1 MCQSL
6 SSGSILTKCWPTS
19 PSCTEYTTIFCCC
32 CYCCSKTLSISWCAS
47 MFIGHLRHVIWFA
60 PGRSYTQSYK
70 IRLPTG
76 QPFSEF
82 VSILF
87 FFFKCKML
95 VLLYLFIHFFFK
107 DAFLPPLGFVND
119 GLFCY
124 AMHKQLRNRRFRYS
138 AISAFFFV
146 VFFAV
151 SLCACEDVTWSIKV
165 VSLDAYLQ

>member
-1 MCQSL
+1 MLTNGSVLHGIHNTILLLLLLLLKNSFHFMMCFHV
-6 SSGSILTKCWPTS
+6 C
-19 PSCTEYTTIFCCC
+19 
-32 CYCCSKTLSISWCAS
+32 
-47 MFIGHLRHVIWFA
+47 IGHLHHVIWFA
-60 PGRSYTQSYK
+60 PDRSYTQSYK

-95 VLLYLFIHFFFK
+95 VLLYLFIHFFLRMHFYLRWVSWMMGYFVTPCINSCVT
-107 DAFLPPLGFVND
+107 DASVTL
-119 GLFCY
+119 
-124 AMHKQLRNRRFRYS
+124 QS
-138 AISAFFFV
+138 AHFFV

-165 VSLDAYLQ
+165 VALDAYLL